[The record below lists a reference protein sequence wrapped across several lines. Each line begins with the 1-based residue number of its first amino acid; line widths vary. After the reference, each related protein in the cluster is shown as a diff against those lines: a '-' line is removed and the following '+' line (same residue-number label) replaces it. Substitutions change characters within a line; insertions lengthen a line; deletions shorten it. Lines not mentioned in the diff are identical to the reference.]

1 VAALAVDTGTV
12 AVVDKVAVGI
22 AAVDMVVVVGS
33 TVAAGSTVVVVAS
46 VVVAIVAVDIPG
58 WGLVVVASLIPLST

>member
-1 VAALAVDTGTV
+1 M

-33 TVAAGSTVVVVAS
+33 TVAVGSTVVVVAL
-46 VVVAIVAVDIPG
+46 VVVAIVVVDIAG
-58 WGLVVVASLIPLST
+58 LGLVVVP

>member
-1 VAALAVDTGTV
+1 MAALAGDTATV

-33 TVAAGSTVVVVAS
+33 IVVVVAS
-46 VVVAIVAVDIPG
+46 AVVAVDIAG
-58 WGLVVVASLIPLST
+58 LGLVVVA